1 MLSQSDLPLRLLDD
15 RAYLEYLGAQ
25 DEPWLRVLV
34 AEMQRFEGRRRR
46 ELAERLAEPL
56 PCEAPYFKRRA
67 ATRALLRLWRGERPA
82 RAPSKGAPET
92 LPRPPVLRARLFGAA
107 AASDAP
113 AASIVAEAAARLGV
127 DPAAL

>member
-1 MLSQSDLPLRLLDD
+1 MLSQADLPLRLLDD

-56 PCEAPYFKRRA
+56 P
-67 ATRALLRLWRGERPA
+67 
-82 RAPSKGAPET
+82 
-92 LPRPPVLRARLFGAA
+92 
-107 AASDAP
+107 
-113 AASIVAEAAARLGV
+113 
-127 DPAAL
+127 